1 MIKEQKLIEE
11 IMELSPSK
19 KAKIINK
26 LLNSLDKPDKEIE
39 EKWKKEVEDRID
51 AYENGKIKSVS
62 LEQVLQKYK

>member
-26 LLNSLDKPDKEIE
+26 LLNSLDKPDKEID

-51 AYENGKIKSVS
+51 AFEKGEIKSVS

>member
-11 IMELSPSK
+11 IMDLSPSK